1 MATNTMVLMV
11 VATFAALV
19 LTSALALVAFKTRT
33 QDRHSNGQ
41 TIRDQAEEI
50 ALRPRRQEALADEF
64 ETRANAAQVEVD
76 IKTVRRAP
84 AAASDGV
91 SKRSGHLPRP
101 TERGDGPSARWMTAA
116 T

>member
-76 IKTVRRAP
+76 IKTVRACTLQQQ
-84 AAASDGV
+84 A
-91 SKRSGHLPRP
+91 
-101 TERGDGPSARWMTAA
+101 TAFRNEA
-116 T
+116 VTSRDQLNEVRVHRLAG

>member
-64 ETRANAAQVEVD
+64 ETRANAAQVEAD
-76 IKTVRRAP
+76 IKTVRAGTLQQQ
-84 AAASDGV
+84 A
-91 SKRSGHLPRP
+91 
-101 TERGDGPSARWMTAA
+101 TAFRNEA
-116 T
+116 VTSRDQLNEVRVHRLAG

>member
-76 IKTVRRAP
+76 IKTVRACP
-84 AAASDGV
+84 LQQQA
-91 SKRSGHLPRP
+91 
-101 TERGDGPSARWMTAA
+101 TAFRNEA
-116 T
+116 VTSRDQLNEVRVHRLAG